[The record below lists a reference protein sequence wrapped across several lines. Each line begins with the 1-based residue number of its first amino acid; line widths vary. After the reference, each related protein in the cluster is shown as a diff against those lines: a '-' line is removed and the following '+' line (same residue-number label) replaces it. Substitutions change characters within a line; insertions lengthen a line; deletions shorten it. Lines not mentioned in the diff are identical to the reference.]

1 MNVQYRVLLAGL
13 FLSQVCPRGLFALRG
28 TGPKIISV
36 FGKVALLRVLN
47 NDRTPLDVPSGWNTH
62 ENK

>member
-28 TGPKIISV
+28 TDPKMISV

-47 NDRTPLDVPSGWNTH
+47 N
-62 ENK
+62 E